1 MAYTMKGPLFFKKEK
16 TYPKGYTKKDIEF
29 LKSQNEDVVRREDL
43 DDKGKAIYDANQAK
57 IKAKKK

>member
-29 LKSQNEDVVRREDL
+29 LKSQNEDVVRYEDL
-43 DDKGKAIYDANQAK
+43 DEKGKAIWRSQGK
-57 IKAKKK
+57 PIPKKK